1 MTQKP
6 KTDPV
11 ALLALGGSLGLQ
23 GFDVAPA
30 AATGQPRPEAT
41 PAARNVGAPTASQI
55 SNASAVMA
63 LAKAA
68 RLQCVADET
77 GAQ

>member
-1 MTQKP
+1 VTQKT
-6 KTDPV
+6 KADP
-11 ALLALGGSLGLQ
+11 ATLLALGNSLGLQ
-23 GFDVAPA
+23 GFDVPPA
-30 AATGQPRPEAT
+30 DATRQPPQGAT
-41 PAARNVGAPTASQI
+41 PAARNVAAATASPI
-55 SNASAVMA
+55 CNASAVMA

>member
-23 GFDVAPA
+23 GFDALPA
-30 AATGQPRPEAT
+30 VATGQHRQEAT
-41 PAARNVGAPTASQI
+41 PAARNVAAAPASPT
-55 SNASAVMA
+55 SDASALMA

-68 RLQCVADET
+68 RLQCVADEI
-77 GAQ
+77 GAR

>member
-1 MTQKP
+1 MTQKT
-6 KTDPV
+6 KADP
-11 ALLALGGSLGLQ
+11 ATLLALGNSLGLQ
-23 GFDVAPA
+23 GFDVPPA
-30 AATGQPRPEAT
+30 AATGQPRQEAT
-41 PAARNVGAPTASQI
+41 LAARNVASAAAPPI
-55 SNASAVMA
+55 CNASAVMA

>member
-1 MTQKP
+1 MTQKT
-6 KTDPV
+6 KADP
-11 ALLALGGSLGLQ
+11 ATLLALGSSLGLH
-23 GFDVAPA
+23 GFDVPPA
-30 AATGQPRPEAT
+30 VATGQPRQEAT
-41 PAARNVGAPTASQI
+41 PAAKNVAAAAASPI
-55 SNASAVMA
+55 CNAAAVLA

>member
-1 MTQKP
+1 MTQKT
-6 KTDPV
+6 KADP
-11 ALLALGGSLGLQ
+11 ATLLALANSLGLQ
-23 GFDVAPA
+23 GFDVPPA
-30 AATGQPRPEAT
+30 AATGQPRQEAT
-41 PAARNVGAPTASQI
+41 PAARNVVAAAASPI
-55 SNASAVMA
+55 GKASAVMA

>member
-1 MTQKP
+1 VTQKT
-6 KTDPV
+6 KADP
-11 ALLALGGSLGLQ
+11 ATLLALGSSLGLQ
-23 GFDVAPA
+23 GFNAPPA
-30 AATGQPRPEAT
+30 AATGQRRQQAA
-41 PAARNVGAPTASQI
+41 PAARNTAAAAASPI
-55 SNASAVMA
+55 CNAAAVMA